1 MKPAFSVKIILSF
14 FILAMGGFAFYEYR
28 NSSLQK
34 QEKEKSRQLLP
45 NFKIEDLKAIRL
57 LQDSAKNQKPEQ
69 LSLVK
74 KGEDWFLLEPVKDLA
89 SFTELSRWF
98 NTISRHK
105 VTALELESSKDF
117 DYHLSD
123 SPTLELEL
131 KSGETLQLSVSSK
144 SSFDGRW
151 FIKKGDQIFLAEQ
164 GIDKELKS
172 KNLADFRS
180 KKILSSLN
188 HAAQIDFLFK
198 NNPNKTSFTLYWKDY
213 KWSLEGRRESELPLD
228 QSFLNQFWTKLSGLE
243 ANAIL
248 DSNGL
253 DFKSQ
258 LKKYKLD
265 NKALLSLKLYYGEK
279 EYVLKLSPSELKPDQ
294 EDKLY
299 ASISHRDYIFEIP
312 KEKKEELFLSKKDI
326 YDHNFPFDFEIPLVS
341 QIQIQNQSTK
351 LSLKKKKDKWSFVKD
366 SKLKSSTLKQ
376 EDSDSL
382 TAEEL
387 LKPKSSQE
395 IQTEPDSKEKPDKK
409 LKEAQNKKTKIQ
421 AEPDAEKIKDF
432 LNQLKSLKGL
442 EYKKAKQLKEAASLK
457 SIQLENSKGGLLF
470 ELKELEH
477 SKKQSWVKS
486 SLWDEWIALPKEE
499 ADKIFN
505 LLVTPAN

>member
-1 MKPAFSVKIILSF
+1 MKPALSFKIVLSF
-14 FILAMGGFAFYEYR
+14 FIMAVGGFAFYEYR

-57 LQDSAKNQKPEQ
+57 FQDSAENQKPEQ

-89 SFTELSRWF
+89 GFTELSRWF
-98 NTISRHK
+98 DAVSRHK
-105 VTALELESSKDF
+105 VTVLELESSKDF

-131 KSGETLQLSVSSK
+131 QSGETLQLSISSK

-164 GIDKELKS
+164 GIDKELKN
-172 KNLADFRS
+172 KNSADFRS
-180 KKILSSLN
+180 KKILPSLN
-188 HAAQIDFLFK
+188 HAAQIGFLFK
-198 NNPNKTSFTLYWKDY
+198 SSQNKPSFTLYWKNN
-213 KWSLEGRRESELPLD
+213 KWSLEGGRESELPLD
-228 QSFLNQFWTKLSGLE
+228 QSSLNQFWTELSGLK

-265 NKALLSLKLYYGEK
+265 NKALLSLKLFYGEK
-279 EYVLKLSPSELKPDQ
+279 EYVLKLSPGKLKPDQ

-312 KEKKEELFLSKKDI
+312 KEKKEKLFLSKRDI
-326 YDHNFPFDFEIPLVS
+326 YDHSFPFDFEIPLVS
-341 QIQIQNQSTK
+341 QIHIQNQSAK
-351 LSLKKKKDKWSFVKD
+351 LSLKKEKEKWSFVKD

-376 EDSDSL
+376 EETDSL
-382 TAEEL
+382 TAEDL

-395 IQTEPDSKEKPDKK
+395 TEPDSKEKPDKK
-409 LKEAQNKKTKIQ
+409 LKEEAQNKKTKIQ
-421 AEPDAEKIKDF
+421 TNPDAEKIKDF
-432 LNQLKSLKGL
+432 LNKLKSLKGL
-442 EYKKAKQLKEAASLK
+442 EYKKAKQLKETASLR
-457 SIQLENSKGGLLF
+457 SIHLENSKGGSLF

-505 LLVTPAN
+505 LLAAN